1 MNRRLL
7 VTAAVLAAAIG
18 LWLVLWRPQT
28 ASIAEA
34 EASIDAAEA
43 TNANL
48 DAQARSLRTA
58 RDDGDD
64 LTAEATRLAD
74 ALPAD
79 ALLAEIVLEL
89 HDVALSTG
97 VEVRALQPAKPA
109 PGAAAGVSEI
119 GMSLTVRG
127 GYDSTLAFVDRL
139 GAMRRLVVVDAVDL
153 AAPPETPDVLTG
165 TIRARA
171 FVRGRS

>member
-1 MNRRLL
+1 MNRRLVL
-7 VTAAVLAAAIG
+7 TGAALAVAIG
-18 LWLVLWRPQT
+18 LWLVLLWRPQT

-34 EASIDAAEA
+34 EASIEAAEA

-58 RDDGDD
+58 RD
-64 LTAEATRLAD
+64 EERRLADEAARLTD

-79 ALLAEIVLEL
+79 PRLSEIVLEL
-89 HDVALSTG
+89 HDAARSTG

-109 PGAAAGVSEI
+109 PGAAGVSEI
-119 GMSLTVRG
+119 GMSIIVRG

-153 AAPPETPDVLTG
+153 ASPPETPEVLTG
-165 TIRARA
+165 TIRARV
-171 FVRGRS
+171 FVRGGS